1 MEVAVNL
8 IECARVVG
16 MRQPVSCFVT
26 LVVGVIG
33 LLTTA
38 QLPLLSQVVTYCPGR
53 KFYQTPASSTP
64 VMPELPSGGLGM
76 VSASGVSHGLQRDP
90 HRVNGWVEVFVV
102 SGRGGDPKGPY
113 WMKERDFRCGKF
125 VGR

>member
-1 MEVAVNL
+1 
-8 IECARVVG
+8 
-16 MRQPVSCFVT
+16 MRQPRSCFVT
-26 LVVGVIG
+26 LVVGAMG

-38 QLPLLSQVVTYCPGR
+38 QLPLLSQIVKYCPGG
-53 KFYQTPASSTP
+53 KFYQTPASSAP
-64 VMPELPSGGLGM
+64 VMPELPAGGIGM
-76 VSASGVSHGLQRDP
+76 VSASGVSNGLKRDP

-113 WMKERDFRCGKF
+113 WMKEQDFRCGQF

>member
-8 IECARVVG
+8 IECAPVVV
-16 MRQPVSCFVT
+16 MRQPGSCFVT

-38 QLPLLSQVVTYCPGR
+38 QLPLLSQVVTHCPGK

-64 VMPELPSGGLGM
+64 GMPELPSGGIGM
-76 VSASGVSHGLQRDP
+76 VSASNVSIGLQRDP
-90 HRVNGWVEVFVV
+90 HRVKGWVVVFVV
-102 SGRGGDPKGPY
+102 SGRGSDQRARIG
-113 WMKERDFRCGKF
+113 
-125 VGR
+125 